1 MSEETEVSTDE
12 EEEEIEVRT
21 DEEKAKMY
29 KAMLDGANVITSVLD
44 ANNEFYNDKTNAE
57 KQERVLRSAGYLEY
71 GKALGDWGSEDFS
84 AIDSAVAAAKA
95 YTP

>member
-1 MSEETEVSTDE
+1 MSEAA
-12 EEEEIEVRT
+12 RT

-29 KAMLDGANVITSVLD
+29 QAMLDGANVITSVLD
-44 ANNEFYNDKTNAE
+44 ANNEYGNDLTNE
-57 KQERVLRSAGYLEY
+57 DKQERVLRSAGYLEY

-84 AIDSAVAAAKA
+84 AIDSAVAASKS

>member
-1 MSEETEVSTDE
+1 MSEETVG
-12 EEEEIEVRT
+12 RT

-29 KAMLDGANVITSVLD
+29 QAMLDSVNVVESVLD
-44 ANNEFYNDKTNAE
+44 SSNEYGNDLTNVE
-57 KQERVLRSAGYLEY
+57 KQEKILRSAGYLEW
-71 GKALGDWGSEDFS
+71 GKAIDDWGSEDFS

>member
-1 MSEETEVSTDE
+1 MSEETVG
-12 EEEEIEVRT
+12 RT

-29 KAMLDGANVITSVLD
+29 AAMLDSVNVIESVLD
-44 ANNEFYNDKTNAE
+44 SSNEYGNDLTNVE
-57 KQERVLRSAGYLEY
+57 KQEKILRSAGYLEW
-71 GKALGDWGSEDFS
+71 GKAIDDWGSEDFS

>member
-1 MSEETEVSTDE
+1 MSEEA
-12 EEEEIEVRT
+12 RT
-21 DEEKAKMY
+21 DEEKAQMY
-29 KAMLDGANVITSVLD
+29 QAMLDGANVITSVLASD
-44 ANNEFYNDKTNAE
+44 NEYGNDLTNAE
-57 KQERVLRSAGYLEY
+57 KQAKVLRSAGYLEY

>member
-1 MSEETEVSTDE
+1 M
-12 EEEEIEVRT
+12 
-21 DEEKAKMY
+21 
-29 KAMLDGANVITSVLD
+29 
-44 ANNEFYNDKTNAE
+44 TNAE

>member
-1 MSEETEVSTDE
+1 MSEEA
-12 EEEEIEVRT
+12 RT

-29 KAMLDGANVITSVLD
+29 AAMPMLDSVNVIESVLD
-44 ANNEFYNDKTNAE
+44 SSNEYGNDLTNAE

>member
-1 MSEETEVSTDE
+1 MSGEAVA
-12 EEEEIEVRT
+12 RT
-21 DEEKAKMY
+21 DEEKAQMY
-29 KAMLDGANVITSVLD
+29 AAMLDSVNVIESVLD
-44 ANNEFYNDKTNAE
+44 SSNEYGNDLTNVE
-57 KQERVLRSAGYLEY
+57 KQEKILRSSGYLEY

>member
-1 MSEETEVSTDE
+1 MS
-12 EEEEIEVRT
+12 EVRT
-21 DEEKAKMY
+21 DEEKAQMY
-29 KAMLDGANVITSVLD
+29 QAMLGSANVITSVLD
-44 ANNEFYNDKTNAE
+44 ADNEYGNDLTNTE

-71 GKALGDWGSEDFS
+71 GKALDDWGSEDFS

>member
-1 MSEETEVSTDE
+1 MS
-12 EEEEIEVRT
+12 EVRT
-21 DEEKAKMY
+21 DEEKAQMY
-29 KAMLDGANVITSVLD
+29 AAMLGSANVITSVLD
-44 ANNEFYNDKTNAE
+44 ANNEFGNGLTGAE

>member
-1 MSEETEVSTDE
+1 MSEEAVA
-12 EEEEIEVRT
+12 RT

-29 KAMLDGANVITSVLD
+29 QGMLDGANVITSVLD
-44 ANNEFYNDKTNAE
+44 ADNEFGNDLTNEE
-57 KQERVLRSAGYLEY
+57 KQEKVLRSAGYLEY
-71 GKALGDWGSEDFS
+71 GKAIDDWGSEDFT